1 MRTTRIAATLTALVT
16 LTAPAVL
23 AAGPASA
30 SDRPGQIPRHPTVY
44 VANRGSHSVSAISSV
59 TSRSRALIQVGRG
72 PQTIAITPNYAQAY
86 VANDTSDT
94 VTPIVTATDTA
105 LKPITVGRFP
115 DAIAISPDGKM
126 AYVANGPYGPVGT
139 VTPIVLSTGTAL
151 KPITVGREPLAL
163 AITPDGKTLYVLNAE
178 SRTVTPIVTAT
189 GHALTPIPVGANLHA
204 LVMSPDGKTV
214 YVQGPQNLIMPIS
227 TATNTAGPPI
237 PGTANDGSFAM
248 TITPNGKTLV
258 AANFNGDTVT
268 AVRLATGHAGRPVP
282 VGHTAYQIAVTPDSA
297 LAYVATGNGEVIP
310 IRLADSK
317 ALPAIAT
324 GPRGQ
329 GDFAIAI
336 TPDGAMAYTANYTSG
351 TSTAI
356 RIPADRVV
364 HTARVG
370 TLPGAVQ
377 IAPSLVSICQPC

>member
-1 MRTTRIAATLTALVT
+1 VSLTA
-16 LTAPAVL
+16 LTAPAAL
-23 AAGPASA
+23 AAPAA
-30 SDRPGQIPRHPTVY
+30 ARPAGIPRHPTVY
-44 VANRGSHSVSAISSV
+44 VANRGSHSVSPISPV
-59 TSRSRALIQVGRG
+59 TSRSGPLIQVGRG
-72 PQTIAITPNYAQAY
+72 PQTIAITPNYARAY

-94 VTPIVTATDTA
+94 VTPVVTATDKA
-105 LKPITVGRFP
+105 LTPIPVGRFP

-139 VTPIVLSTGTAL
+139 ITPIVLSTGTPQ

-178 SRTVTPIVTAT
+178 SRTVTPVVTAT
-189 GHALTPIPVGANLHA
+189 NTALTPIPVAADLHA

-214 YVQGPQNLIMPIS
+214 YVEGPQDLIMPIS
-227 TATNTAGPPI
+227 TATNTAGKPI
-237 PGTANDGSFAM
+237 PGTTGDGQFAM
-248 TITPNGKTLV
+248 AITPNGKTLV
-258 AANFNGDTVT
+258 AASFSQATVT
-268 AVRLATGHAGRPVP
+268 LIRLATGHVSKPIP
-282 VGHTAYQIAVTPDSA
+282 LGHIAYQVAVTPDSA
-297 LAYVATGNGEVIP
+297 LAYAATGNGAVTP
-310 IRLADSK
+310 IRLADSR
-317 ALPAIAT
+317 ALPAIST
-324 GPRGQ
+324 GPRGL

-336 TPDGAMAYTANYTSG
+336 TPDGTMAYTANYTSG

-377 IAPSLVSICQPC
+377 IAPSLESVCQPC